1 MTIVTL
7 EINNSYV
14 SVLGTDK
21 HKMIFTSEYIYL
33 RQTHTMLEVATII
46 CWVDLIVMKYVT
58 SV

>member
-33 RQTHTMLEVATII
+33 RQTHTMLEVRWREIP
-46 CWVDLIVMKYVT
+46 MYNY